1 MSDSKEK
8 IFAEGF
14 IFKFQE
20 TAPDW
25 HVGKLSIK
33 LDDAIAF
40 LKKHEKNGWVNLDIN
55 ESRSGKFYVELDT
68 WEPQGKASSRRRR
81 RGANGEGD
89 DDGEPRN
96 ERSNETKYADDDDDD
111 LPF

>member
-68 WEPQGKASSRRRR
+68 WEPQGKASSRRRK
-81 RGANGEGD
+81 RGANGDGD
-89 DDGEPRN
+89 DDGATQE
-96 ERSNETKYADDDDDD
+96 SSADTKNTDDDDD